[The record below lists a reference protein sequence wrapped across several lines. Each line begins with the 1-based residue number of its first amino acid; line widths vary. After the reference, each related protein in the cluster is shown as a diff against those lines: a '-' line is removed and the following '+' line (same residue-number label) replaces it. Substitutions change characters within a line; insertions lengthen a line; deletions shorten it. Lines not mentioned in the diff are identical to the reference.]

1 MKLIHTSR
9 IFITLII
16 VLILSACAGT
26 SSKLIDTSWKLTDLN
41 GQKLPAEIQITLN
54 IKKDQAG
61 GNSACNSYGSD
72 FTQKGDKLSFSQI
85 FSTMMYCEKG
95 MEFETD
101 YFAALGKITTFQLEN
116 DQLSLLDESG
126 KVVLIFIRS

>member
-1 MKLIHTSR
+1 MKLIFSSR

-16 VLILSACAGT
+16 GLMLSSCAGT

-61 GNSACNSYGSD
+61 GNSACNSYGAD
-72 FTQKGDKLSFSQI
+72 FTQKGEKLSFSQV
-85 FSTMMYCEKG
+85 FSTMMYCDKG
-95 MEFETD
+95 MEFETN
-101 YFAALGKITTFQLEN
+101 YFAALGKIKTFQLEK

-126 KVVLIFIRS
+126 NVVLIFIKS